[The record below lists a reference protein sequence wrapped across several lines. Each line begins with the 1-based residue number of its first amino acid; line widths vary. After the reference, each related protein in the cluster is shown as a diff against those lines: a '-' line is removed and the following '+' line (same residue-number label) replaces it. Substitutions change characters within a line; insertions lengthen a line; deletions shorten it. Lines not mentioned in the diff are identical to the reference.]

1 MNSLPQYGNCRDKN
15 AHTFSRNCVRHNC
28 IMIFFALSSVSVL
41 NGCGSLLPKAP
52 DQPTLY
58 MLDGMPTSAQPG
70 VQPGAQPGA
79 QTNARM
85 NNVELKQ
92 VLPGAQLPTLT
103 ISTPIAAAGFGG
115 VHIVYQRKAHELE
128 RFALNQWVDTPAQ
141 MLAPLI
147 VRAVEKNGAFR
158 GVVRVSTAAVSDF
171 RLDTEI
177 VRLQQNFISTP
188 SETRLTLRAV
198 LLNTATRRVVAA
210 REFDASVAAASE
222 DPRGGVEAANAAVRQ
237 VLADLAKFCA
247 EAVVP

>member
-1 MNSLPQYGNCRDKN
+1 MNSLPQYGICRGKN
-15 AHTFSRNCVRHNC
+15 AHTFRHNC
-28 IMIFFALSSVSVL
+28 SMIFFALLSVSVL

-58 MLDGMPTSAQPG
+58 ILDGVLTNARPGAPTSAQI
-70 VQPGAQPGA
+70 
-79 QTNARM
+79 NARTK
-85 NNVELKQ
+85 NIDVKQ
-92 VLPGAQLPTLT
+92 VLPTLT

-128 RFALNQWVDTPAQ
+128 RFALNQWADTPAQ

-147 VRAVEKNGAFR
+147 VRAVENGGAFR
-158 GVVRVSTAAVSDF
+158 GVVRGSTAAVSDF

-188 SETRLTLRAV
+188 SETQLTLRAV
-198 LLNTATRRVVAA
+198 LVNTATRRVVAA

-222 DPRGGVEAANAAVRQ
+222 DPRGGVEAANAAVLQ
-237 VLADLAKFCA
+237 VLTDLAKFCA
-247 EAVVP
+247 DSVAP

>member
-1 MNSLPQYGNCRDKN
+1 MKSLPQYGIYRDKN
-15 AHTFSRNCVRHNC
+15 VHNFRHNC
-28 IMIFFALSSVSVL
+28 GRNCRRYNCRMIFFALLSVSVL

-58 MLDGMPTSAQPG
+58 MLDGMLDAMPINAQPS
-70 VQPGAQPGA
+70 A
-79 QTNARM
+79 QTNART
-85 NNVELKQ
+85 NNVDIKQ
-92 VLPGAQLPTLT
+92 VQPGAPLPTLT
-103 ISTPIAAAGFGG
+103 VSTPIAAAGFGG

-147 VRAVEKNGAFR
+147 VRAVENGSAFR
-158 GVVRVSTAAVSDF
+158 GVVRGSTAAVSDF

-177 VRLQQNFISTP
+177 VRLQQNFISAP

-198 LLNTATRRVVAA
+198 LVNTATRRIVAA
-210 REFDASVAAASE
+210 REFDTSVAAASE

-247 EAVVP
+247 EAVVH

>member
-1 MNSLPQYGNCRDKN
+1 MNSLPQYGICRNKN
-15 AHTFSRNCVRHNC
+15 MHTFSRNCVRHNC
-28 IMIFFALSSVSVL
+28 RMIFFALLSVSVL
-41 NGCGSLLPKAP
+41 SGCGSLLPKAP

-58 MLDGMPTSAQPG
+58 MLDGVPTSVQPRA
-70 VQPGAQPGA
+70 QPGAQPGA

-92 VLPGAQLPTLT
+92 VLPGAPLPTLT

-115 VHIVYQRKAHELE
+115 VHIVYQRKVPELE

-147 VRAVEKNGAFR
+147 VRAVENSGAFR
-158 GVVRVSTAAVSDF
+158 GVVRVSSAAASDF

-188 SETRLTLRAV
+188 SEARLTLRAV
-198 LLNTATRRVVAA
+198 LVNTATRRIVAA
-210 REFDASVAAASE
+210 REFDASAAAASE
-222 DPRGGVEAANAAVRQ
+222 DPRGGVEAANAAVRL
-237 VLADLAKFCA
+237 VLADLAKFCTD
-247 EAVVP
+247 AVVP

>member
-1 MNSLPQYGNCRDKN
+1 MNSLPQYEICRDNNVQK
-15 AHTFSRNCVRHNC
+15 FRRNCS
-28 IMIFFALSSVSVL
+28 IIFFALLSVSVL

-58 MLDGMPTSAQPG
+58 MLDGMPAS
-70 VQPGAQPGA
+70 AQPGA
-79 QTNARM
+79 QTNART
-85 NNVELKQ
+85 NNVELRQ

-115 VHIVYQRKAHELE
+115 VHIVYQRKVHELE
-128 RFALNQWVDTPAQ
+128 RFAQNQWVDTPAQ

-147 VRAVEKNGAFR
+147 VRAVENGGAFR
-158 GVVRVSTAAVSDF
+158 GVVRGSTAAASDF

-198 LLNTATRRVVAA
+198 LVNTAARRVVAA

-247 EAVVP
+247 EAVAQ